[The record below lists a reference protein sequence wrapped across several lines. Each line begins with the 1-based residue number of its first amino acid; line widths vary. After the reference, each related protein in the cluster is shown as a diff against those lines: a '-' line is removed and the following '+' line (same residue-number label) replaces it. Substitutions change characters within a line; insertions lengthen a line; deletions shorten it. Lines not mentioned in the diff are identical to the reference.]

1 MTKTTEFLIM
11 TIMKVEIFEKA
22 SSFDDKNNDFDFHIW
37 KYLETSLH
45 THKDYYELFLV
56 TKGPIKYYINGET
69 MILKTMDMSIVRP
82 SDKHRF
88 FCAKNNKSIQHMNL
102 AVDCDYFNYFVP
114 FVTPDLKEKIDNENE
129 HILIHLSEDQFN
141 YLNHLKKLVNTIP
154 TDDVYQKKTALNL
167 ILFNMLSFFNMFSH
181 EKPSYPLW
189 FASMLDE
196 ISKPHFLNKN
206 VSELYALCPYSSPI
220 VIKTFKDYLNTTPV
234 RYLRNLKMTYAKNL
248 LLTTDYNTLDI
259 CTRIGFDSL
268 SHFNH
273 VFKDFYGTTPTEYR
287 KKNRFVKN

>member
-1 MTKTTEFLIM
+1 
-11 TIMKVEIFEKA
+11 MKIEIFEKL

-56 TKGPIKYYINGET
+56 TKGPIKYSINEKT
-69 MILKTMDMSIVRP
+69 ITLKTMDMSIVRP

-88 FCAKNNKSIQHMNL
+88 FCTKNDRSIQHMNL

-114 FVTPDLKEKIDNENE
+114 FVTPDLKEKIDSEQE
-129 HILIHLSEDQFN
+129 HLLIHLSEEQFN
-141 YLNHLKKLVNTIP
+141 YLNHLKKLVNMIP
-154 TDDVYQKKTALNL
+154 TDDSYQRRTALNL
-167 ILFNMLSFFNMFSH
+167 ILFNMLSFFNMSSH
-181 EKPSYPLW
+181 EKKSYPLW
-189 FASMLDE
+189 FDSLLSE
-196 ISKPHFLNKN
+196 ISKPHFINKSVN
-206 VSELYALCPYSSPI
+206 DLYKLCPYSTPI
-220 VIKTFKDYLNTTPV
+220 IIKTFKDYLNTTPV

-273 VFKDFYGTTPTEYR
+273 VFKEFYGTTPTEYR
-287 KKNRFVKN
+287 RKNRISKDEYKTTP